1 VAKAKAKKVVE
12 RKKLVIVESPSKA
25 KTINKYLGSDYI
37 VLASKGHLI
46 DLPKSKLS
54 VDVENNFEP
63 TYRPIRGKAP
73 IINELKKAAVK
84 ASSIYLAA
92 DPDREGEAIGWHI
105 KNFLS
110 ILKDVPPIFRLRLNE
125 ITKTAI
131 EEAISAPSE
140 VDLNMVNAQQAR
152 RILDRLVG
160 YGISPLLWKNIRRGL
175 SAGRVQSVAL
185 RLIYEREKE
194 IEGFKP
200 VEYWTLEADFITE
213 DNRIIRTKLAKIDG
227 EKPDLTTQEQT
238 LALIERIKA
247 ADFNVSAVLHREK
260 SKKPPMPF
268 TTSKMQQ
275 EAYKQLRFGA
285 RKTMSIAQGL
295 YEGIEIGESAP
306 VGLITYM
313 RTDSKRVSPDAKAEA
328 AKFIKETYG
337 DKYLSLGEREVASKN
352 KIQDAHEAIRPT
364 SAFRT
369 PEKMKAFLTPEQYKL
384 YQLVWEDFMA
394 SQMSP
399 AQYRET
405 SVEISGNNVVFRATG
420 TETVFDGFTKVYE
433 EAADEDKK
441 AEPGADET
449 EEVNPNKLSGIAEG
463 QKMIWKE
470 PVPEQHFT
478 QPPPRFTDASMIK
491 TLEEMGIG
499 RPSTYAQTLETI
511 QARHYVKKE
520 NGRFFLAELG
530 NLVLELL
537 MKNFPKILDYEFTAK
552 MESELDQVESGEQ
565 EWRKVIGDFYAPFKD
580 TLAEAEKLMGE
591 EKSKIEVVTDIPCEK
606 CGQMMIVKWGRH
618 GKFLACSKYPE
629 CQNTKSLKETSDG
642 SIQVDTDT
650 QTDEKCP
657 KCGAP
662 MVVKMGRFGKFLACS
677 KYPECKTAKP
687 ISLGIA
693 CPLGCGGEVVSRG
706 SRRGVFYGCNKYPDC
721 KFISWYK
728 PVNRPCPQCANPYL
742 VDKYL
747 KTLGPHISCPN
758 KECDYKEFPKSEN
771 ASETAAAPATT

>member
-1 VAKAKAKKVVE
+1 LAKAKAKKE
-12 RKKLVIVESPSKA
+12 ENKKLVIVESPSKA
-25 KTINKYLGSDYI
+25 KTINKYLGSDYV

-46 DLPKSKLS
+46 DLPKSKLG
-54 VDVENNFEP
+54 VDLEKNFEP
-63 TYRPIRGKAP
+63 QYIPIRGKAS
-73 IINELKKAAVK
+73 IIKELKKAAGK
-84 ASSIYLAA
+84 ASAVYLAA

-105 KNFLS
+105 RNFLS
-110 ILKDVPPIFRLRLNE
+110 TLATVPVIYRLRLNE
-125 ITKTAI
+125 ITKPAI
-131 EEAISAPSE
+131 EEAIKAPSE

-152 RILDRLVG
+152 RVLDRLVG

-200 VEYWTLEADFITE
+200 VEYWTLEADFTLE
-213 DNRIIRTKLAKIDG
+213 DGRVIRTKLAKIDG
-227 EKPDLTTQEQT
+227 EKPDLKTQADT
-238 LALIERIKA
+238 LALVERIKA
-247 ADFNVSAVLHREK
+247 ADFTVSAVLHREK

-268 TTSKMQQ
+268 TTSKLQQ

-295 YEGIEIGESAP
+295 YEGIEIGESGP

-313 RTDSKRVSPDAKAEA
+313 RTDSKRVSPEAKAEA
-328 AKFIKETYG
+328 AKFIQQTYG
-337 DKYLSLGEREVASKN
+337 DKYLGPGDRDTSSKG

-369 PEKMKAFLTPEQYKL
+369 PDQVKTFLTPEQFRL
-384 YQLVWEDFMA
+384 YRLIWEDFMA
-394 SQMSP
+394 SQMSN
-399 AQYRET
+399 AIYRET
-405 SVEISGNNVVFRATG
+405 SVEIAGNNVVFRASG
-420 TETVFDGFTKVYE
+420 TETLFDGYTKVYE

-441 AEPGADET
+441 EGPGES
-449 EEVNPNKLSGIAEG
+449 EEGEVVSANKLSGITEG
-463 QKMIWKE
+463 QKATWKE
-470 PVPEQHFT
+470 PLPEQHFT
-478 QPPPRFTDASMIK
+478 QPPPRFTDASMVK

-499 RPSTYAQTLETI
+499 RPSTYAPTLETI

-530 NLVLELL
+530 NLVLEIL
-537 MKNFPKILDYEFTAK
+537 MKNFPVILDYAFTAK
-552 MESELDQVESGEQ
+552 MEGELDQVESGEI
-565 EWRKVIGDFYAPFKD
+565 EWRKVIGDFYTPFKD
-580 TLAEAEKLMGE
+580 TLAEAEKLIGE

-629 CQNTKSLKETSDG
+629 CQNTKSLKETTDG
-642 SIQVDTDT
+642 SIQVDADT
-650 QTDEKCP
+650 KTDEKCP
-657 KCGAP
+657 KCGAD

-677 KYPECKTAKP
+677 RYPECKTAKP
-687 ISLGIA
+687 ISLGIK

-728 PVNRPCPQCANPYL
+728 PINRPCPQCASPYL

-747 KTLGPHISCPN
+747 KTLGPHVACPN
-758 KECDYKEFPKSEN
+758 KECDYKEFPKQEAN
-771 ASETAAAPATT
+771 APAEPAPTP

>member
-1 VAKAKAKKVVE
+1 
-12 RKKLVIVESPSKA
+12 
-25 KTINKYLGSDYI
+25 LG
-37 VLASKGHLI
+37 
-46 DLPKSKLS
+46 
-54 VDVENNFEP
+54 VDIEKNFEP
-63 TYRPIRGKAP
+63 QYIPIRGKAS
-73 IINELKKAAVK
+73 IIKELKKAASK

-105 KNFLS
+105 RNFL
-110 ILKDVPPIFRLRLNE
+110 LTLPTVPAIHRLRLNE
-125 ITKTAI
+125 ITKHAI
-131 EEAISAPSE
+131 EEAIQTPSD

-152 RILDRLVG
+152 RVLDRLVG
-160 YGISPLLWKNIRRGL
+160 YGISPLLWRNIRRGL

-213 DNRIIRTKLAKIDG
+213 DNRIIRTKLAKLRG
-227 EKPDLTTQEQT
+227 EKPDLTNEADTK
-238 LALIERIKA
+238 ALIEALKG
-247 ADFNVSAVLHREK
+247 ADFKVSAVLHRDK

-268 TTSKMQQ
+268 TTSKLQQ

-313 RTDSKRVSPDAKAEA
+313 RTDSKRISPDAKAEA
-328 AKFIKETYG
+328 AKFIQETYG
-337 DKYLSLGEREVASKN
+337 DKYLSPGDRDTSAKG

-364 SAFRT
+364 SVYRSPDKVKT
-369 PEKMKAFLTPEQYKL
+369 FLTPEQFKL
-384 YQLVWEDFMA
+384 YQLIWEDFLA
-394 SQMSP
+394 SQMSN

-405 SVEISGNNVVFRATG
+405 SVEISGGEAVFRATG
-420 TETVFDGFTKVYE
+420 TETVFDGYTKVYE

-441 AEPGADET
+441 EGEAEGEEAT
-449 EEVNPNKLSGIAEG
+449 EKVNPNKLSGIEEN
-463 QKMIWKE
+463 QKMTWKE
-470 PVPEQHFT
+470 SIPQQHFT
-478 QPPPRFTDASMIK
+478 QPPPRYTDASMVK

-499 RPSTYAQTLETI
+499 RPSTYAPTLETI

-537 MKNFPKILDYEFTAK
+537 MKNFPVILDYTFTAK

-565 EWRKVIGDFYAPFKD
+565 EWKKVIGDFYAPFKD

-629 CQNTKSLKETSDG
+629 CQNTKSLKETTDG

-650 QTDEKCP
+650 KTDEKCP
-657 KCGAP
+657 KCGAD

-677 KYPECKTAKP
+677 RYPECKTAKP
-687 ISLGIA
+687 ISLGIK

-747 KTLGPHISCPN
+747 KTLGPHIACPN
-758 KECDYKEFPKSEN
+758 KECDYKEFPKAE
-771 ASETAAAPATT
+771 AGAPETAPA